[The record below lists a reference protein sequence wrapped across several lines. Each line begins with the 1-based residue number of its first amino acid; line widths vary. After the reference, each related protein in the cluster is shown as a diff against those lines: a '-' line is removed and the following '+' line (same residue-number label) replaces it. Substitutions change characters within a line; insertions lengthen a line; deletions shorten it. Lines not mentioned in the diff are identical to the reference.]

1 MFLSMSWK
9 QNGKLVGQLNIKS
22 KFNHIKILNK
32 LKHWIAAS
40 NLGGR
45 PLPTELLTNTH
56 FKAEDLNWFFLLM
69 YILFWQIHSEEL
81 EQEKELTLTCMQLWV
96 EVWGLQ
102 GFHYSCS
109 APPLLSCD
117 MPASLHIWQ
126 QCSIAEC
133 TSSIGQWAARE
144 AVITVP
150 LFCWSAQQ
158 PHKRK
163 WNVPALILEGV
174 MYHEYCISI
183 QSQGKV
189 ATDARTDWDLEN
201 LEVRSKLQTASCFS
215 NHSWAVYL

>member
-1 MFLSMSWK
+1 M
-9 QNGKLVGQLNIKS
+9 Q
-22 KFNHIKILNK
+22 
-32 LKHWIAAS
+32 AAWRS
-40 NLGGR
+40 
-45 PLPTELLTNTH
+45 PPPPTL
-56 FKAEDLNWFFLLM
+56 
-69 YILFWQIHSEEL
+69 
-81 EQEKELTLTCMQLWV
+81 
-96 EVWGLQ
+96 WGLQ

-133 TSSIGQWAARE
+133 TSTIGQWAARE

-174 MYHEYCISI
+174 MYHQYYISI
-183 QSQGKV
+183 QLQGKV
-189 ATDARTDWDLEN
+189 ATDARTDWDVEN
-201 LEVRSKLQTASCFS
+201 LEERPTLQTVSCSPNLSSTVFLSAPECIIVSNTPAAFRQNHCQKEVLVVCNNIQIATMCQGVIHMAAKARTQRFS
-215 NHSWAVYL
+215 AEQCSEHQEVQFPFYP